1 MNETKYKEYRQ
12 VITGIINDSKLN
24 KIFHFN
30 EILYDGLIDIFI
42 ENIEEPSKKHNVI
55 YYLLLFFP
63 SILYNIICGFFEK
76 KNYHLLNNNNVFVST
91 PSLYNR
97 FLNIASEV
105 QNSTVLYFPEFHS
118 PLMKRHIS
126 EHQIKGNKVVIGYYS
141 INHLIEIIFYNLKYV
156 FVIYTFI
163 HNCKNR
169 IHIQEKDFIAKSV
182 LFVLKYISYMV
193 FFKSVV
199 TKYVKNDNKIVW
211 ILDHDKS
218 DASFVINHYKGRKR
232 KRDSTI
238 TINHGSFS
246 GFNLS
251 YIKPISDYIL
261 CTSEREKYITLK
273 YSNIENNRI
282 ISVGVPLQSFSTM
295 KSAGG
300 QYSKQDVSVMVLGA
314 STDKNTCLEIQKRLI
329 CLLKNNKIKFKYRF
343 RPASKQIDSY
353 NLRNELS
360 EEYIS
365 FNKSLYEDCCS
376 ANIIIS
382 FSLDALGECF
392 RLHKP
397 CVLMLDEEEYL
408 SFNKVGDSSDNFI
421 ITCNETDIL
430 NFVNKRHD
438 VSYNGATKN
447 FIYNNFGCYYYDEVV
462 NNIKLSITRILTNN

>member
-1 MNETKYKEYRQ
+1 MNENKYIKYRYAIAEI
-12 VITGIINDSKLN
+12 VNESNLN
-24 KIFHFN
+24 ELFHFN
-30 EILYDGLIDIFI
+30 DKLYEGFIDFLIDL
-42 ENIEEPSKKHNVI
+42 IEEPSKKHNVI
-55 YYLLLFFP
+55 YYLFVFLP
-63 SILYNIICGFFEK
+63 SILYNVICGFLKK
-76 KNYHLLNNNNVFVST
+76 KNYRLLENKNVFVSS
-91 PSLYNR
+91 PALYNR
-97 FLNIASEV
+97 FVNIVSEI
-105 QNSTVLYFPEFHS
+105 QNSTILYFPEFHNS
-118 PLMKRHIS
+118 FLKQHVS
-126 EHQIKGNKVVIGYYS
+126 EHKIKGNKVVIGYYS
-141 INHLIEIIFYNLKYV
+141 LENFIKISFYYFKYIYLILKYV
-156 FVIYTFI
+156 
-163 HNCKNR
+163 HNCR
-169 IHIQEKDFIAKSV
+169 SGLHLQEKDFIAKSV
-182 LFVLKYISYMV
+182 FFVLKYISFMV
-193 FFKSVV
+193 FYKSVV
-199 TKYVKNDNKIVW
+199 TKYINNDSKITW

-218 DASFVINHYKGRKR
+218 YASFVINHYKGNKR
-232 KRDSTI
+232 KQDLTI

-261 CTSEREKYITLK
+261 CTSEREKRITLK
-273 YSNIENNRI
+273 YSNIENSRI
-282 ISVGVPLQSFSTM
+282 IPVGIPLQSFTAL
-295 KSAGG
+295 KSEGDKLE
-300 QYSKQDVSVMVLGA
+300 QQVIPIVILGTNTA
-314 STDKNTCLEIQKRLI
+314 KNSYLQVQKRLI